1 MSKPRV
7 VIVSG
12 PSGAGKT
19 TIVKRLL
26 ECCPV
31 PLRLSVSATTRPIRA
46 GERDGVDYHFLTN
59 EEFARRK
66 ARGEFL
72 ECFEVFGRGFWYG
85 TLREEVESSLAR
97 KEWAL
102 LEIDVNGM
110 QQIVREFPDAITF
123 FVRPSSLEEL
133 ERRLRLRGTDS
144 QETIKRR
151 LRFAMQEWQQK
162 DLYTH
167 DVVND
172 QLDEAV
178 KLICDY
184 LQLEYQKTLAGG

>member
-1 MSKPRV
+1 
-7 VIVSG
+7 
-12 PSGAGKT
+12 
-19 TIVKRLL
+19 
-26 ECCPV
+26 
-31 PLRLSVSATTRPIRA
+31 
-46 GERDGVDYHFLTN
+46 
-59 EEFARRK
+59 
-66 ARGEFL
+66 
-72 ECFEVFGRGFWYG
+72 
-85 TLREEVESSLAR
+85 
-97 KEWAL
+97 
-102 LEIDVNGM
+102 M